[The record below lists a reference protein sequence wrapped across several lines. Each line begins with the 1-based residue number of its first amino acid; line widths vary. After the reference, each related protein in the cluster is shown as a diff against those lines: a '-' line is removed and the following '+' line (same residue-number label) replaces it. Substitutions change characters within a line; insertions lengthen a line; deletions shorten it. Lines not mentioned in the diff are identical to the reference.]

1 MKYCRFET
9 ANGPRYGRVEGEQI
23 VELISIQGEHMR
35 VPARGES
42 FFPIALASAKLMAPV
57 EPSKIVCVGR
67 NYKDHAAELGNEV
80 PKEPLLFLKPPSAI
94 VAPGEAIKIPPA
106 ELTQRVDYEGEL
118 GVVIGKRCRNMGKS
132 EDVMAYVRGFT
143 CVNDVTARDLQKK
156 DGQFTRAKG
165 FDTFCPIGPVMVTAD
180 EFDFANAKVET
191 YLNGER
197 KQHAGTSDFIF
208 TLEEIIRYI
217 AQVMTLEP
225 GDLISTGTPAGVAPM
240 KAGDV
245 VEVKVSGVGMLR
257 NPVE

>member
-1 MKYCRFET
+1 MRYCRFET
-9 ANGPRYGRVEGEQI
+9 ANGPRYGRVDGEQI
-23 VELISIQGEHMR
+23 VELISFQGEHTR

-42 FFPIALASAKLMAPV
+42 FYPIALSSAKLMAPV

-67 NYKDHAAELGNEV
+67 NYRDHAAELGNEV
-80 PKEPLLFLKPPSAI
+80 PKEPLLFLKPPSSI
-94 VAPGEAIKIPPA
+94 IAPGEAIKIPPA
-106 ELTQRVDYEGEL
+106 ELTQRVDYEAEL
-118 GVVIGKRCRNMGKS
+118 GVVIGKRCRNLVKT
-132 EDVMAYVRGFT
+132 EDVMPYVRGFT

-165 FDTFCPIGPVMVTAD
+165 FDTFCPIGPVVVTAD
-180 EFDFANAKVET
+180 EFDFQDAQVEC

-197 KQHAGTSDFIF
+197 KQHAGTKDFIF
-208 TLEEIIRYI
+208 SLAEIIRFI

-245 VEVKVSGVGMLR
+245 VEVRVSGVGSLK
-257 NPVE
+257 NPVQ